1 VRGFV
6 RGEERERGAAVVE
19 FVMIAVLL
27 MFLLFAVLQVAVYFY
42 VRNIVQASAARG
54 ARYAAN
60 EGIAYAD
67 GGAHA
72 SNLIDAGLSK
82 SIGKDIPCTGSAAA
96 DPVSGLG
103 LAVVRCS
110 GHLKSIFVPIGSLVS
125 ITVTSRVLKEGPP

>member
-1 VRGFV
+1 MRGAAP
-6 RGEERERGAAVVE
+6 ERGSAVVE

-60 EGIAYAD
+60 SGIAYSE
-67 GGAHA
+67 GGTHA
-72 SNLIDAGLSK
+72 TKLINAGLS
-82 SIGKDIPCTGSAAA
+82 GRVAKDIPCTGSASRDAA
-96 DPVSGLG
+96 TELE
-103 LAVVRCS
+103 LTVVRCT
-110 GHLKSIFVPIGSLVS
+110 GHLKSIFLPIGSIVS